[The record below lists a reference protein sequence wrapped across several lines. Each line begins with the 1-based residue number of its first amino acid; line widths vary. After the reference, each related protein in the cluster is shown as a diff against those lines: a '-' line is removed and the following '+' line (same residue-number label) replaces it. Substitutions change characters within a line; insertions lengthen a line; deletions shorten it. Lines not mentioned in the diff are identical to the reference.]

1 MTEINMAR
9 FIYQLFDIEKNDD
22 LTVLEI
28 TELITILSDQNA
40 DTLHTLN
47 GAFENMKLGSSNIV
61 TNDHFFCILKEN
73 PILLLPINDVIDK
86 LRNWTLNT
94 DKWNDISVKRSL
106 NYGDQLAVDISKSLR
121 SKPVC
126 LQKQDFRYIFIQ

>member
-1 MTEINMAR
+1 
-9 FIYQLFDIEKNDD
+9 
-22 LTVLEI
+22 
-28 TELITILSDQNA
+28 
-40 DTLHTLN
+40 
-47 GAFENMKLGSSNIV
+47 MKKYS
-61 TNDHFFCILKEN
+61 
-73 PILLLPINDVIDK
+73 INDVIDK

-106 NYGDQLAVDISKSLR
+106 NYGDQLAVDISKTLR